1 MSFADSGRDWLEHF
15 GVKGMKWGVRRGQST
30 GGRHSGTPVKPS
42 ADAQRHHTNLGKHK
56 AQLSDVELRELVN
69 RLNTEQQLSR
79 LTGEGRTAAQKVLAT
94 VGTATALQGAAMTV
108 LRSPATKLVVA
119 AGAAAAVKLIRTSG
133 AVGTIGQF

>member
-15 GVKGMKWGVRRGQST
+15 GVKGMKWGVRRGKST
-30 GGRHSGTPVKPS
+30 GGRQATSVKPS
-42 ADAQRHHTNLGKHK
+42 ADAQRHHTNLRKHK
-56 AQLSDVELRELVN
+56 AELNDVELRELVN